1 MDQSL
6 ISVRYAKALFEL
18 SQEKNI
24 VEDVNND
31 MLLLADQCSCTPSFI
46 ELLKSPVI
54 TPDEKKKFFQS
65 IFEKYINVISMN
77 FLRLLVD
84 NNREELLSDIARN
97 FVDFYKKQTGLKTA
111 TLYTAFTLA
120 DDYILKVKDL
130 LEKQLKAQVE
140 LNVSVREHLIGGFI
154 LMVDG
159 KMIDTSIFNKLK
171 EMKSRLL
178 S

>member
-24 VEDVNND
+24 VEDVNSD
-31 MLLLADQCSCTPSFI
+31 MLLLIYQCSNTPSFN

-54 TPDEKKKFFQS
+54 TPGEKKKFFQS
-65 IFEKYINVISMN
+65 IFENYINEISMN
-77 FLRLLVD
+77 FLRLLID

-111 TLYTAFTLA
+111 TLYTAYTLSE
-120 DDYILKVKDL
+120 DYILKVKDI
-130 LEKQLKAQVE
+130 LEKELKAKIE

-171 EMKSRLL
+171 QLKNRLL